1 MDELDLLV
9 GQRIGFAIGKILND
23 LDLVEEVTIIWEM
36 IDIDLLQILVKKAV
50 VNLWMTNLWS
60 FQVKNSTTNLE

>member
-1 MDELDLLV
+1 MLV

-23 LDLVEEVTIIWEM
+23 LDLVEEVSIIWEM

>member
-23 LDLVEEVTIIWEM
+23 LDLVEEVSIIWEM
-36 IDIDLLQILVKKAV
+36 IDI
-50 VNLWMTNLWS
+50 
-60 FQVKNSTTNLE
+60 E

>member
-1 MDELDLLV
+1 MRGGVLAIAMGIDATGGATAGGSEGMTDRESLSCSLD
-9 GQRIGFAIGKILND
+9 
-23 LDLVEEVTIIWEM
+23 
-36 IDIDLLQILVKKAV
+36 QILVKKAV